1 MAVVASPFKL
11 AAHFSTQLIRCE
23 QETFGVALSVTA
35 TDGSL
40 LAHGERTVVAA
51 SVARA
56 DFAID
61 LVTCLDEDP
70 RKRDAAAL
78 QATGAIT
85 TLRIDTR
92 GPFLWEFRWRYDFKW
107 WWLEAQETE
116 WLDAVLSPARAS
128 DQWAV
133 AIEPHDISRIRR

>member
-11 AAHFSTQLIRCE
+11 AAHFTTQLIRCE
-23 QETFGVALSVTA
+23 QETFGVALSVIA

-70 RKRDAAAL
+70 RKRDAVTL
-78 QATGAIT
+78 QTTGAIT
-85 TLRIDTR
+85 TLRVDAR

-116 WLDAVLSPARAS
+116 WFDAVLSPAYAS
-128 DQWAV
+128 GQWAA
-133 AIEPHDISRIRR
+133 AIEPSSQLKVRG